1 MSPLRS
7 PVQTPLNLFLPV
19 RRGDEGA
26 LENLL
31 MLTRLREPNP
41 IDVALRRLGNVHFAQ
56 FVMIPIAPPAGVP
69 DGPPPQSLAV
79 LTPYDGEFDDY
90 IVSFVEAIG
99 DIFDA
104 ILMHVDGGE
113 AIVPVRN
120 HRDAFIEF
128 IRMHDIQSGGGIFSA
143 YPGRRTFDIRDALG
157 MP

>member
-1 MSPLRS
+1 MSPRS

-19 RRGDEGA
+19 KRGDEGA

-31 MLTRLREPNP
+31 VLTKLQEPNP

-56 FVMIPIAPPAGVP
+56 FVMIPAAPPAGAP
-69 DGPPPQSLAV
+69 DGPPSQSLAV
-79 LTPYDGEFDDY
+79 LTIYDGDFDDY

-99 DIFDA
+99 VIFDR
-104 ILMHVDGGE
+104 ILTHVEGGDTV
-113 AIVPVRN
+113 VPVREN
-120 HRDAFIEF
+120 RDAFIEF
-128 IRMHDIQSGGGIFSA
+128 IRKHDIQSGGGIFSA